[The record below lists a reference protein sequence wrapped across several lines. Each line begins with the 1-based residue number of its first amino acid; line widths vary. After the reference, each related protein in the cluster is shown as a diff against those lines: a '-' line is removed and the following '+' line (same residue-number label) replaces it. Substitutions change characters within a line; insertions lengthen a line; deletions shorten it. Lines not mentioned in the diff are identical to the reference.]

1 MAAKSGKKSN
11 SRIATNRKALHEY
24 FVIEK
29 FEAGIVLQ
37 GTEVKSIREGHVS
50 LVGSYAQVEHGEVIL
65 YGVDIPPYKHGSHF
79 NHDPERPRKL
89 LLHRREINKL
99 QSGVERMGQTLVP
112 LSLYFKHGRVKVELA
127 LCKGKQLHDK
137 RETLRR
143 KTADRDAARA
153 MRSRF

>member
-1 MAAKSGKKSN
+1 M
-11 SRIATNRKALHEY
+11 
-24 FVIEK
+24 
-29 FEAGIVLQ
+29 
-37 GTEVKSIREGHVS
+37 
-50 LVGSYAQVEHGEVIL
+50 
-65 YGVDIPPYKHGSHF
+65 DIPPYKHGSHF